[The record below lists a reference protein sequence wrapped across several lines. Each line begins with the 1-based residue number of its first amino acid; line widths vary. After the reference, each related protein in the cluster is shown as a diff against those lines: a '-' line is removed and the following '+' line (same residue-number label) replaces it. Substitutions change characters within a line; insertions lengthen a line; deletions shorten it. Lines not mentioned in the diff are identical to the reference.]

1 MEPEPVHILL
11 VEDSAGDA
19 LLMQQVLTSSEV
31 ALKLHIAR
39 DGEQSLQMLADPNL
53 KPSLIILDLN
63 LAQVTGLELLQRYD
77 AKSIPVVISAA
88 RPA

>member
-1 MEPEPVHILL
+1 
-11 VEDSAGDA
+11 
-19 LLMQQVLTSSEV
+19 MQQVLMSSAV

-63 LAQVTGLELLQRYD
+63 LPQVTGLELLQRYD
-77 AKSIPVVISAA
+77 AKSIPVVIFSSSSSVTDKQFV
-88 RPA
+88 